1 MSHQLDPKQRIPTL
15 QPGAPMGDSGLPNP
29 LRGEGRPRWS

>member
-1 MSHQLDPKQRIPTL
+1 MLRRLDPKQRIPTL
-15 QPGAPMGDSGLPNP
+15 QPGSPMGDSGLPNP